1 MIGEYFGQ
9 ESQCLFG
16 VVGSEVIDLGED
28 LLVEFGKE
36 FVEEGGLEV
45 FIGLSEGGCIM
56 IRCTDGLELDGPLLG
71 LETQSESIVC
81 ELSHGRNSQLLVR
94 SVLNF
99 VHSLLSVHHV

>member
-16 VVGSEVIDLGED
+16 VVGSEVIDLGEN

-36 FVEEGGLEV
+36 FIEESGLEV

-71 LETQSESIVC
+71 LETQCESIVC
-81 ELSHGRNSQLLVR
+81 ELSHGGDSELLVR
-94 SVLNF
+94 SVLNL
-99 VHSLLSVHHV
+99 VGSLFGVHHV